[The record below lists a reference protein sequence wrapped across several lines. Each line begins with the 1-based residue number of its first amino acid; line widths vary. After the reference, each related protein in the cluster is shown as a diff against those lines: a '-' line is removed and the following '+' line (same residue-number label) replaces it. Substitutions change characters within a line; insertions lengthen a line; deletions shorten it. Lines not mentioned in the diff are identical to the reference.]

1 MLSAN
6 GEKAFLLYIEV
17 KKVFAIVGPATVMAV
32 AIYAGLLDSKPAF
45 AQTARCA
52 PDSQTCY
59 QVYVSAV
66 KVRTVSGVA
75 QIRL

>member
-1 MLSAN
+1 M
-6 GEKAFLLYIEV
+6 V
-17 KKVFAIVGPATVMAV
+17 V

-52 PDSQTCY
+52 PDAQTCY